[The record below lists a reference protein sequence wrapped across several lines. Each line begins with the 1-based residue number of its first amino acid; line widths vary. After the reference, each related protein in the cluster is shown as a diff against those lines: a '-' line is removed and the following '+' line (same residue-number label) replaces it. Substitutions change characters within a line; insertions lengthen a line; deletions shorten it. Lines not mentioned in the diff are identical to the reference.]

1 MLQRK
6 SFLGFILSLFMT
18 FLVSTVI
25 SGCLLTQNFDSRSQQ
40 SSQFV
45 SRFVAHAVRQ
55 QLNRLTPGLDA
66 LSRDAGI
73 WQKTA
78 FQKIDTFARQA
89 GLEQLSVYI
98 KPKGQNEY
106 VTFTTLVPRDHQI
119 FTYVP
124 GKFGWERIAV
134 ARKDADSQHYR
145 LRFPHQFSGTERK
158 ISLIRV
164 DDKLYLD
171 INQPLEPGIIR
182 MALPLPDSFLIK
194 MEKETGHRISFYNS
208 RRQYIAGILEP
219 DVEIPDQGYFT
230 NHGID
235 GVDYINYASSV
246 MIDGSELAK
255 IVISLERNRLTGTI
269 TTMMLMIFGVS
280 AVLSAL
286 VWGGLFLYRRNQLNI
301 SRP

>member
-1 MLQRK
+1 M
-6 SFLGFILSLFMT
+6 
-18 FLVSTVI
+18 STVI
-25 SGCLLTQNFDSRSQQ
+25 SGCLLTQNFDARSQA
-40 SSQFV
+40 SSHFV
-45 SRFVAHAVRQ
+45 ARFVAHAILQ
-55 QLNRLTPGLDA
+55 QMNRLTPGLEA
-66 LSRDAGI
+66 LSRDAAI

-78 FQKIDTFARQA
+78 FLKVDDFARQH
-89 GLEQLSVYI
+89 GLEQLSIFV

-119 FTYVP
+119 FTYAP
-124 GKFGWERIAV
+124 GKYGWERIAIG
-134 ARKDADSQHYR
+134 RDDGESQHYR

-158 ISLIRV
+158 ITLIRV

-171 INQPLEPGIIR
+171 INQPLEPGVVR
-182 MALPLPDSFLIK
+182 MALPLPDSFLTK

-208 RRQYIAGILEP
+208 KNQYIAGILEP

-230 NHGID
+230 NLGID

-246 MIDGSELAK
+246 MIEGSELAK
-255 IVISLERNRLTGTI
+255 VVISMERNRLTGTI
-269 TTMMLMIFGVS
+269 TKMMLVIFGVS
-280 AVLSAL
+280 AALSAL